1 MEKKILILAT
11 IAGFS
16 FVSCNSEKNS
26 EKSTESSVSTE
37 APLDGGSATI
47 EDDIS
52 QRNVLQVAVSSKDH
66 TTLVAAVKAAELVD
80 VLATVGP
87 FTVFAPTNAAFEKL
101 PAGTVEGLLKPDK
114 KGDLQD
120 ILEYHVI
127 AGGYS
132 IDKFKD
138 GQTIGVANGER
149 VNMGVKDGKV
159 TVNGANIIASI
170 SCANG
175 TVHVI
180 DAVLLPPV
188 VCKLPPKK

>member
-16 FVSCNSEKNS
+16 FASCNSEKDS
-26 EKSTESSVSTE
+26 EKVKESVSTE
-37 APLDGGSATI
+37 AQVSTDGEGSAKI
-47 EDDIS
+47 SDDVS
-52 QRNVLQVAVSSKDH
+52 MRNVLQVAISSKDH

-101 PAGTVEGLLKPDK
+101 PKGTVEGLLKPEK
-114 KGDLQD
+114 KADLQN
-120 ILEYHVI
+120 ILQYHVI
-127 AGGYS
+127 AGGYA

-138 GQTIGVANGER
+138 GQTIGVANDGK
-149 VNMGVKDGKV
+149 VTMGVKDGKV
-159 TVNGANIIASI
+159 TVNGANIIGSV

-180 DAVLLPPV
+180 DGVLLP
-188 VCKLPPKK
+188 K